1 MQFIAVEV
9 FIDLLFDYKALFVCV
24 QDRTWLRILIPAYC
38 FDIFGSIFG
47 ILFCLLIEKLILVCK
62 TI

>member
-9 FIDLLFDYKALFVCV
+9 FIDLLFDYKALLVCV
-24 QDRTWLRILIPAYC
+24 KDRTWLRIPIPAYC